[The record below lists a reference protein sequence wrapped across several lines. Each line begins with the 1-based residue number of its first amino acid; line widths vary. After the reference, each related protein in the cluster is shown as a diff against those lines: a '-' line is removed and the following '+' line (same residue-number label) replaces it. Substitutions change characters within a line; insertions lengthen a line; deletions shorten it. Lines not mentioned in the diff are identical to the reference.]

1 MTDRALTAQFAFKS
15 RYPRTLE
22 TTLAVGVVLHV
33 ALFLA
38 VPAMRI
44 TPYRL
49 PENEPFKLIEVPDP
63 IKIQEPPEDVKRPL
77 LPSEIDVTDSADPRD
92 TIPIFNPDIFSNPV
106 AAPPPGD
113 NQVFEALDREP
124 AILKRVQPGYP
135 DIAREARAEG
145 TVTVEVVVGTT
156 GRVLAARIKS
166 SDTIPAL
173 ERAALDAARQW
184 LFTPGLQRHR
194 PVRTRVL
201 IPFVFSLR

>member
-1 MTDRALTAQFAFKS
+1 MTERALTAQFAFKS

-22 TTLAVGVVLHV
+22 TTLAIGVVLHV
-33 ALFLA
+33 ALFLS

-44 TPYRL
+44 RPYRL
-49 PENEPFKLIEVPDP
+49 PENEPFELIQVPDL
-63 IKIQEPPEDVKRPL
+63 IKIQEPPKEVKRPL
-77 LPSEIDVTDSADPRD
+77 LPSEIDVTDTADPRT
-92 TIPIFNPDIFSNPV
+92 TIPIFNDDPFAHPV
-106 AAPPPGD
+106 TAPPPEPG
-113 NQVFEALDREP
+113 VFEAVDRDP
-124 AILKRVQPGYP
+124 AILKRVQPVYP
-135 DIAREARAEG
+135 DIAREARATG
-145 TVTVEVVVGTT
+145 TVTVEVVIGET
-156 GRVLAARIKS
+156 GRVLSARIKS